1 MYKNINDKLAAYEI
15 CKQIKFQL
23 YTLSNKFLVTRKT
36 TKVFMFSFLPICLQ
50 ATSSQNL
57 SILSFCRPNFCTQ
70 CSSLHIRTDGAKQR
84 WETRTETRA
93 EFTNA

>member
-1 MYKNINDKLAAYEI
+1 MLEISKNQQKKTHRCKLQIYDKLAAYEI

-36 TKVFMFSFLPICLQ
+36 TKVLMFSFLPICLQ

-57 SILSFCRPNFCTQ
+57 SILSFLP
-70 CSSLHIRTDGAKQR
+70 S
-84 WETRTETRA
+84 
-93 EFTNA
+93 